1 MGEMRE
7 KALEKFDAN
16 GDGEL
21 DENERAAA
29 KEAFK
34 ERKGEMREKALEK
47 FDADGDG
54 KLNEAEREKA
64 RDAWKKHKRH
74 GPKPVNENF

>member
-1 MGEMRE
+1 M
-7 KALEKFDAN
+7 
-16 GDGEL
+16 